1 MSSNTTRKAPKAL
14 GLLAAGLLGATAMV
28 AVTTVVPVTPA
39 TAQNQLQVEAIDP
52 TKGFADLV
60 ERVMPAVV
68 SVQVKFANAAAERR
82 RRRCRAA

>member
-39 TAQNQLQVEAIDP
+39 TAQNQLQARSDRSHQ
-52 TKGFADLV
+52 GL
-60 ERVMPAVV
+60 
-68 SVQVKFANAAAERR
+68 
-82 RRRCRAA
+82 CRPGRSG